1 MCLNMLKHTHSCRQ
15 TLLYSV
21 VELESSERNSLICL
35 ELDAACPTKKVQNEN
50 RQDSVKIQRYMVS
63 TNKIKCGTEREI
75 SFFTSR

>member
-1 MCLNMLKHTHSCRQ
+1 MLKHTHSCRQ

-21 VELESSERNSLICL
+21 VELESNDRNPLIFL
-35 ELDAACPTKKVQNEN
+35 ELDAACPTKLQNEN

-63 TNKIKCGTEREI
+63 TNKIKCGTAREI